1 MLFTFPSRYWFTI
14 GLSDLF
20 SLAGWSRR
28 IRAEFHVFR
37 VTQDTAIMSR
47 TYKYATVTLCGV
59 DFQQL
64 LLLWIFVW
72 RSPTTPTSPKR
83 CRFGLFPVR
92 SPLLRESRLFSF
104 PVTTKMFQF
113 ITYASLLLHVIL
125 SLQLSGLSHSE
136 IPGSKVICTLPGL
149 IGAYHVLHRLRE
161 PRHPPVALSLL
172 FFFWTIRP
180 AFALLYLLFVW
191 NCLLY
196 FNFVEIYFVYKLSM
210 NVHRFW
216 C

>member
-37 VTQDTAIMSR
+37 VTQDTAIMSK
-47 TYKYATVTLCGV
+47 TYKYAPVTLCGV

-64 LLLWIFVW
+64 LLHFMHKQ

-83 CRFGLFPVR
+83 CRFGLVPVR

-113 ITYASLLLHVIL
+113 ITYASLLMHVIL

-149 IGAYHVLHRLRE
+149 IAAYHVLHRLRE
-161 PRHPPVALSLL
+161 PRHPPVALLLL
-172 FFFWTIRP
+172 FFCLNYTSSFCSTLLVIR
-180 AFALLYLLFVW
+180 V
-191 NCLLY
+191 
-196 FNFVEIYFVYKLSM
+196 KLSTI
-210 NVHRFW
+210 F
-216 C
+216 